1 MTLGLS
7 APFHACVRNASYRSI
22 ARIIARSLAQ
32 LGWSSCCKCVH
43 SVFFGDQPSRGPLPV
58 GRVGQSPSMVSMPH
72 SLLLRDLSILP
83 TPVRW
88 RSEYVHTTYRVEVCP
103 TRYEVATPILPRPQS
118 YLTEGHPTTP
128 SPRQGLSAMHFVRGP
143 IAFCHTTEICC
154 ISYEVPCL
162 ASCPCPTQSVALLEL
177 VATTCMPAEPSLRR
191 CFHPLPIVD
200 SACLGAMRATPTIG
214 L

>member
-1 MTLGLS
+1 
-7 APFHACVRNASYRSI
+7 
-22 ARIIARSLAQ
+22 
-32 LGWSSCCKCVH
+32 
-43 SVFFGDQPSRGPLPV
+43 
-58 GRVGQSPSMVSMPH
+58 MVSMPH

-88 RSEYVHTTYRVEVCP
+88 RSEYVHIVAQSRGMSHEVWGCHAHP
-103 TRYEVATPILPRPQS
+103 ATPSELS
-118 YLTEGHPTTP
+118 FWGHPTTP

-191 CFHPLPIVD
+191 CFDPLPIVD
-200 SACLGAMRATPTIG
+200 IACLGATSPPWEFVSPVAAPARAAVPH
-214 L
+214 

>member
-32 LGWSSCCKCVH
+32 LGWSSCCCKCVH

-58 GRVGQSPSMVSMPH
+58 GRVGQSPSMVSMSH

-88 RSEYVHTTYRVEVCP
+88 RSEYVHIVAQSREYVHTTYRVEVCP

-118 YLTEGHPTTP
+118 YLSGGIP
-128 SPRQGLSAMHFVRGP
+128 PRPRLAKGFLL
-143 IAFCHTTEICC
+143 C
-154 ISYEVPCL
+154 ISYEVL
-162 ASCPCPTQSVALLEL
+162 SRSVTQPRSVASHTRSHAWPL
-177 VATTCMPAEPSLRR
+177 VRAPPRASLY
-191 CFHPLPIVD
+191 
-200 SACLGAMRATPTIG
+200 
-214 L
+214 